1 MNRGMAAAALLL
13 VAGGALAQATLDE
26 AREALTRCYARAT
39 MQMDDGLSDA
49 RTIAAAA
56 LEPCRD
62 ERRAAMRLAAPSA
75 DAALIER
82 AMRDRDTALDH
93 ATRIVL
99 QTRIERKKRAP

>member
-1 MNRGMAAAALLL
+1 MKTMMAAAALLL
-13 VAGGALAQATLDE
+13 VAGGAMAQATLDE

-39 MQMDDGLSDA
+39 IQFDDGMSDA

-75 DAALIER
+75 SPTMIEQ
-82 AMRDRDTALDH
+82 AMRDRETALDH
-93 ATRIVL
+93 ATRVVL
-99 QTRIERKKRAP
+99 QTRIEKRKRTP